1 MSATMPRPFI
11 TLLLILSVT
20 LLLLPDTP
28 ACSQE
33 NQSAA
38 VRAYN
43 VAAALQN
50 ASLYPR
56 AAERWTEFIQKH
68 PKDTRIDRATYY
80 LGICQLHTKKYP
92 ESTATFKSLIAKF
105 PKFADLD
112 GAHYNVAM
120 CSYQVAVASKKP
132 ADFLAAAAAFDSM
145 IKAFPKSAHAP
156 RASYFQES
164 LITLVKNLRRRRLPI
179 SI

>member
-1 MSATMPRPFI
+1 MFATMLRPFLAP
-11 TLLLILSVT
+11 TLALSAA
-20 LLLLPDTP
+20 LLLLPPTP
-28 ACSQE
+28 AYTQE

-50 ASLYPR
+50 AGLYPR
-56 AAERWTEFIQKH
+56 AAERWTQFLQKY
-68 PKDTRIDRATYY
+68 PKEPRIDRATYY

-92 ESTATFKSLIAKF
+92 ESTATFKSLIAKY

-120 CSYQVAVASKKP
+120 CAYQVAVASKKP
-132 ADFLAAAAAFDSM
+132 ADFLLAAAAFDGM
-145 IKAFPKSAHAP
+145 IKAFPKSPHAP
-156 RASYFQES
+156 RACYFQGES
-164 LITLVKNLRRRRLPI
+164 YYAGQKLKEAAT
-179 SI
+179 